1 MHANKPA
8 TKPTWNDPDDAP
20 ELSDAWFAQADLY
33 HGDKL
38 VRRGRPKAA
47 ITKIHTGI
55 RLDADVLA
63 AFKAQGPGWQTR
75 INAALRDWLQQH
87 AQKPAR

>member
-63 AFKAQGPGWQTR
+63 
-75 INAALRDWLQQH
+75 
-87 AQKPAR
+87 